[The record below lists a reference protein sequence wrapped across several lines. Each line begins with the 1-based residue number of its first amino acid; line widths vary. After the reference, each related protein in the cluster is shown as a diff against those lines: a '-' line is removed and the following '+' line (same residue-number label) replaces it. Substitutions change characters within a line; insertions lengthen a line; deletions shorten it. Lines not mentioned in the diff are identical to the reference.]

1 MLFKN
6 LIQSFKHIGEAI
18 QNTSSTTKS
27 VKIEDKIEVAE
38 SIRLTTK
45 DFYRTYWH
53 CRDFELTHLWQRSVF
68 LTAFLVICFSAYG
81 FLAQD
86 MLGSLKSSN
95 SCGTATP
102 APGDNYWIT
111 IHCAA
116 IFTAS
121 IGLILSALWIMMAKG
136 SKAWYE
142 IYEAAIAAYE
152 KDESYVDSTDP
163 TAKDIGGFQYHQLK
177 NYSNELNDVDNCWLN
192 GTGGCYSP
200 SRINWAIGVLMLG
213 IWIFIILFH
222 FVLLANTSFD
232 FFFYGLLF
240 EIAIGLALSSL
251 CRKITSD
258 TIKDIYTKVE
268 KIKKNEK

>member
-6 LIQSFKHIGEAI
+6 FIQSFKHIGKAI
-18 QNTSSTTKS
+18 QSTSPIANSI
-27 VKIEDKIEVAE
+27 KITDKIEVGE

-45 DFYRTYWH
+45 DFYRTYWR

-68 LTAFLVICFSAYG
+68 LTAFLIICFSAYG

-86 MLGSLKSSN
+86 MLGVLKPFGSS
-95 SCGTATP
+95 GTANTTP
-102 APGDNYWIT
+102 DNNFWIAVD
-111 IHCAA
+111 CAA

-121 IGLILSALWIMMAKG
+121 IGFILSALWIMMAKG

-177 NYSNELNDVDNCWLN
+177 NYSNELNEVDDRWLN
-192 GTGGCYSP
+192 STGGCYSP

-213 IWIFIILFH
+213 IWTLIILFH
-222 FVLLANTSFD
+222 FVFLATISFN
-232 FFFYGLLF
+232 FIPYELLF
-240 EIAIGLALSSL
+240 AIVTGAVLFWLH
-251 CRKITSD
+251 RKITSD
-258 TIKDIYTKVE
+258 TIKGIYKSR
-268 KIKKNEK
+268 KNEEE

>member
-6 LIQSFKHIGEAI
+6 IIRSFNHIGDVI
-18 QNTSSTTKS
+18 QNTSSTTKYI
-27 VKIEDKIEVAE
+27 KITDKIEVAE

-81 FLAQD
+81 YLAQD
-86 MLGSLKSSN
+86 MLGALKLSGSSDTSLPPIGN
-95 SCGTATP
+95 Y
-102 APGDNYWIT
+102 YWIAV
-111 IHCAA
+111 HCAA

-121 IGLILSALWIMMAKG
+121 IGFILSALWIMMAKG

-152 KDESYVDSTDP
+152 KDGNYVDSTDP
-163 TAKDIGGFQYHQLK
+163 AAKDIGGFQYRKLK
-177 NYSNELNDVDNCWLN
+177 NYSHELNEVDNCWFN
-192 GTGGCYSP
+192 GTSGCYSP

-213 IWIFIILFH
+213 IWILIMLFH
-222 FVLLANTSFD
+222 FVLLAKTSFI
-232 FFFYGLLF
+232 FFLSELF
-240 EIAIGLALSSL
+240 FVIVTAGAFSWL
-251 CRKITSD
+251 CRKITSE
-258 TIKDIYTKVE
+258 TIKDIYTVE
-268 KIKKNEK
+268 K